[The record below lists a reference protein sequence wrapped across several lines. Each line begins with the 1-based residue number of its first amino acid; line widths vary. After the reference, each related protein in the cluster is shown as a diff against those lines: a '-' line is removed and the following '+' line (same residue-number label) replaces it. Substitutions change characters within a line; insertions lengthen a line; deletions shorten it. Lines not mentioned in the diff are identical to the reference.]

1 MKLRSLRK
9 DENAVL
15 GYFLAFIFA
24 VTMIV
29 FLFAFAIPFATSFST
44 DLYVAGDSILEDAQ
58 DKIDSISNATIRTR
72 IQDSLDNMQDATA
85 ENIEHL
91 AFFYQYSWIF
101 VVIIITFTFFML
113 ARKIVETKG
122 YSGVV

>member
-85 ENIEHL
+85 ENIEYL